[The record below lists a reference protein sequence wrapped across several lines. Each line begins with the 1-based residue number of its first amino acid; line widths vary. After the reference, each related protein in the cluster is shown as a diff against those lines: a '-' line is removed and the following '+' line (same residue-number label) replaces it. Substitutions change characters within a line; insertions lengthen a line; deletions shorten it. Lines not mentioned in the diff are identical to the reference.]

1 MCSLQCWGQ
10 VENNLVDLS
19 SLMKPLILQW
29 VMRTVQRQMMAVARA
44 EFMAV
49 ESELWAALDNAITLR
64 ECEIY
69 SYNPGKLPHLH
80 QQQPLPVKYR
90 TKQCPT

>member
-1 MCSLQCWGQ
+1 M
-10 VENNLVDLS
+10 DL
-19 SLMKPLILQW
+19 LTILKAFILQW

-69 SYNPGKLPHLH
+69 SYNPGKFLYYYHH
-80 QQQPLPVKYR
+80 YQPLPFSYR
-90 TKQCPT
+90 RKASSVAMAKALI

>member
-1 MCSLQCWGQ
+1 M
-10 VENNLVDLS
+10 DLLS
-19 SLMKPLILQW
+19 FMEIFVLQW

-49 ESELWAALDNAITLR
+49 ESELWAALDSAITLR

-69 SYNPGKLPHLH
+69 SYNPGELPYFPVYN
-80 QQQPLPVKYR
+80 QQPYLFAVKSFPMSSTFLMLEYSILL
-90 TKQCPT
+90 

>member
-1 MCSLQCWGQ
+1 
-10 VENNLVDLS
+10 
-19 SLMKPLILQW
+19 MKAFDLQW

-49 ESELWAALDNAITLR
+49 ESELWAALDSAITLR

-69 SYNPGKLPHLH
+69 SYNPGKFPYFHH
-80 QQQPLPVKYR
+80 PLPVNCGMKISHLISFSGLLCR
-90 TKQCPT
+90 ARKCLL